1 MLPATLSIFP
11 LPNVVLFPDVFL
23 PLHIFEPR
31 YRDLVRAA
39 LDSDRLIG
47 MVLVRTGADGCERV
61 RTGADRFDQVR
72 TGADGCDQVRTG
84 EEAFDLAREDE
95 PAIYPIGCAGV
106 ISHVE
111 QVEDGRYNIILRG
124 LQKFRV
130 TGEDADATRRYRVA
144 QIEPIRDTPTD
155 KDALRR
161 ERSRLESLLA
171 NSGTE
176 NFSFRLPPSMP
187 DVEFVHALSQYFGF
201 ESIERQALLEL
212 PGPVERCRALIELV
226 EMQLLMG
233 SQDWKGSAH

>member
-47 MVLVRTGADGCERV
+47 MVLVRPGPTGAW
-61 RTGADRFDQVR
+61 GAADA
-72 TGADGCDQVRTG
+72 GASVVDVPELTV
-84 EEAFDLAREDE
+84 ASIF
-95 PAIYPIGCAGV
+95 PIGCAGV

-111 QVEDGRYNIILRG
+111 EVEDGRYNIILRG

-130 TGEDADATRRYRVA
+130 MGEDDDPSRRYRVA
-144 QIEPIRDTPTD
+144 RVEPISDTPVD
-155 KDALRR
+155 KDALRT
-161 ERSRLESLLA
+161 ERGRLESLLA

-212 PGPVERCRALIELV
+212 PGPVARCRALVELV

-233 SQDWKGSAH
+233 SQGWQGSAH

>member
-11 LPNVVLFPDVFL
+11 LPSVVLFPDVFL
-23 PLHIFEPR
+23 PLHVFEPR

-47 MVLVRTGADGCERV
+47 MVLVRSGAAAAPPLEV
-61 RTGADRFDQVR
+61 
-72 TGADGCDQVRTG
+72 
-84 EEAFDLAREDE
+84 FDLAKMDE

-111 QVEDGRYNIILRG
+111 EVEDGRFNIILRG
-124 LQKFRV
+124 LQKFRI
-130 TGEDADATRRYRVA
+130 TSEDDDPTRRYRVA
-144 QIEPIRDTPTD
+144 HIEPISDPPID
-155 KDALRR
+155 KAALRH
-161 ERSRLESLLA
+161 ERSRLESLLVD
-171 NSGTE
+171 SGTE

-201 ESIERQALLEL
+201 EAVERQALLEM
-212 PGPVERCRALIELV
+212 PGAVARCRAMIELV

-233 SQDWKGSAH
+233 SQGWQGSAH

>member
-1 MLPATLSIFP
+1 MLPATLPIFP

-31 YRDLVRAA
+31 YRDLTRAA

-47 MVLVRTGADGCERV
+47 MVLVKPESTGNTTAANAI
-61 RTGADRFDQVR
+61 GAL
-72 TGADGCDQVRTG
+72 GASG
-84 EEAFDLAREDE
+84 ELTPDDLAALDQ
-95 PAIYPIGCAGV
+95 PAVYPIGCAGV

-124 LQKFRV
+124 LQRFRLV
-130 TGEDADATRRYRVA
+130 GEDPDPTRRYRVGRV
-144 QIEPIRDTPTD
+144 EPITD
-155 KDALRR
+155 VAPDAEELRR
-161 ERSRLESLLA
+161 ERRRLESLLA

-201 ESIERQALLEL
+201 ESVERQALLEL
-212 PGPVERCRALIELV
+212 PGPVARCRALIELV

-233 SQDWKGSAH
+233 SRGWDGRAH

>member
-31 YRDLVRAA
+31 YRDMTRAA

-47 MVLVRTGADGCERV
+47 MVLIKPAPASGSAAATASAISEL
-61 RTGADRFDQVR
+61 
-72 TGADGCDQVRTG
+72 G
-84 EEAFDLAREDE
+84 ELDPTVVDKAEIF
-95 PAIYPIGCAGV
+95 PVGCAGV

-111 QVEDGRYNIILRG
+111 QVEDGRYNIIVRG

-130 TGEDADATRRYRVA
+130 IGEDDDPTRRYRVA
-144 QIEPIRDTPTD
+144 RIEPITDAPLDTA
-155 KDALRR
+155 ALRH

-201 ESIERQALLEL
+201 EALERQALLEL
-212 PGPVERCRALIELV
+212 PDPVSRCRALIELV

-233 SQDWKGSAH
+233 AHGWKGAVN

>member
-31 YRDLVRAA
+31 YRDMTRAA

-47 MVLVRTGADGCERV
+47 MVLMKPTEAAAAGATGAA
-61 RTGADRFDQVR
+61 GAL
-72 TGADGCDQVRTG
+72 GAAG
-84 EEAFDLAREDE
+84 ELAPHDLASLDS

-111 QVEDGRYNIILRG
+111 EVEDGRYNIILRG

-130 TGEDADATRRYRVA
+130 TGEDDDPSRRYRVA
-144 QIEPIRDTPTD
+144 HVEPISDVTID
-155 KDALRR
+155 KAALRH

-176 NFSFRLPPSMP
+176 NFSFRLPPTMP

-201 ESIERQALLEL
+201 EAIERQALLEL
-212 PGPVERCRALIELV
+212 AGPVERCRALIELV

-233 SQDWKGSAH
+233 SQGWQGSAH

>member
-31 YRDLVRAA
+31 YRDMVRAA

-47 MVLVRTGADGCERV
+47 MVLVKPTPAGGSVAATASALSDMGELDPS
-61 RTGADRFDQVR
+61 TIDRPDVFQ
-72 TGADGCDQVRTG
+72 
-84 EEAFDLAREDE
+84 
-95 PAIYPIGCAGV
+95 IGCAGV
-106 ISHVE
+106 ISHLE
-111 QVEDGRYNIILRG
+111 EVEDGRYNIILRG

-130 TGEDADATRRYRVA
+130 IGEDDDPTRRYRVA
-144 QIEPIRDTPTD
+144 RIEPITD
-155 KDALRR
+155 APLDKEALRR

-201 ESIERQALLEL
+201 EALERQALLEL
-212 PGPVERCRALIELV
+212 PDPVARCRALIELG

-233 SQDWKGSAH
+233 TQGWGGAKH

>member
-31 YRDLVRAA
+31 YRDMTRAA

-47 MVLVRTGADGCERV
+47 MVLIKSGDSSAASATEAAGAL
-61 RTGADRFDQVR
+61 GA
-72 TGADGCDQVRTG
+72 AG
-84 EEAFDLAREDE
+84 ELEPHDLAALDM

-111 QVEDGRYNIILRG
+111 EVEDGRYNIILRG
-124 LQKFRV
+124 LQKFRI
-130 TGEDADATRRYRVA
+130 TGEDRDPARRYRVA
-144 QIEPIRDTPTD
+144 HVDPITDPPID
-155 KDALRR
+155 KDALRH

-176 NFSFRLPPSMP
+176 NFSFKLPPTMP

-201 ESIERQALLEL
+201 ESVERQALLEL
-212 PGPVERCRALIELV
+212 PGPVARCRAMIELV

-233 SQDWKGSAH
+233 SQGWQGSAH

>member
-1 MLPATLSIFP
+1 MLPATLPIFP
-11 LPNVVLFPDVFL
+11 LPNVVFFPDVFL

-31 YRDLVRAA
+31 YRDMTRAA

-47 MVLVRTGADGCERV
+47 MVLLRPDASHARGPIDALDFE
-61 RTGADRFDQVR
+61 
-72 TGADGCDQVRTG
+72 
-84 EEAFDLAREDE
+84 LAELDVPR
-95 PAIYPIGCAGV
+95 IYPIGCAGV

-111 QVEDGRYNIILRG
+111 EVEDGRYNIILRG

-130 TGEDADATRRYRVA
+130 TGEDEDPKRRYRVA
-144 QIEPIRDTPTD
+144 TVEPIADQPFD
-155 KDALRR
+155 PEALRG
-161 ERSRLESLLA
+161 ERARLEALLV

-187 DVEFVHALSQYFGF
+187 DVEFVHALAQYFGF

-212 PGPVERCRALIELV
+212 PNAVARCRAIIELI

-233 SQDWKGSAH
+233 AQNWNNAN

>member
-1 MLPATLSIFP
+1 MLPATLPIFP

-31 YRDLVRAA
+31 YRDMTRAA

-47 MVLVRTGADGCERV
+47 MVLLKPAPSGSLSSAELTVPGDADVSEHLRLD
-61 RTGADRFDQVR
+61 T
-72 TGADGCDQVRTG
+72 
-84 EEAFDLAREDE
+84 
-95 PAIYPIGCAGV
+95 PAIFPVGCAGV

-111 QVEDGRYNIILRG
+111 EVEGGRFNIILRG

-130 TGEDADATRRYRVA
+130 TGEDTSPARRYRVA
-144 QIEPIRDTPTD
+144 HIEPIFDVPVD
-155 KDALRR
+155 AAALRH

-187 DVEFVHALSQYFGF
+187 DVEFVHALAQYFGF
-201 ESIERQALLEL
+201 ESIERQALLEP

-233 SQDWKGSAH
+233 SQGWQGSAH

>member
-31 YRDLVRAA
+31 YREMTRAA

-47 MVLVRTGADGCERV
+47 MVLVKPTTGGGSAAAATALGDMGEIDPS
-61 RTGADRFDQVR
+61 TIDQPDV
-72 TGADGCDQVRTG
+72 
-84 EEAFDLAREDE
+84 F
-95 PAIYPIGCAGV
+95 PIGCAGV

-124 LQKFRV
+124 LQKFRII
-130 TGEDADATRRYRVA
+130 GEDDDPARRYRVA
-144 QIEPIRDTPTD
+144 RIEPITEPPVDAA
-155 KDALRR
+155 ALRQ
-161 ERSRLESLLA
+161 ERGRLESLLA

-201 ESIERQALLEL
+201 EALERQALLEL
-212 PGPVERCRALIELV
+212 PGPVARCRALIELV

-233 SQDWKGSAH
+233 SQGWKGVVN

>member
-11 LPNVVLFPDVFL
+11 LPNVVLFPDVIL

-31 YRDLVRAA
+31 YRDMTRAA

-47 MVLVRTGADGCERV
+47 MVLVKPTPPGPSEAAGSLGAAGEL
-61 RTGADRFDQVR
+61 GA
-72 TGADGCDQVRTG
+72 
-84 EEAFDLAREDE
+84 EDLAQLDV
-95 PAIYPIGCAGV
+95 PAIYPVGCAGV

-111 QVEDGRYNIILRG
+111 EVEDGRYNIILRG

-130 TGEDADATRRYRVA
+130 IGEEPDPSRRYRVA
-144 QIEPIRDTPTD
+144 RVESVSDVPVD

-161 ERSRLESLLA
+161 ERGRLESLLA

-187 DVEFVHALSQYFGF
+187 DIEFVHALSQYFGF
-201 ESIERQALLEL
+201 EAIERQALLEL
-212 PGPVERCRALIELV
+212 PGPVERCQALTELV

-233 SQDWKGSAH
+233 SQGWQGSAH